1 MEEEAWIRIEPISVF
16 QDFDPGETGILERE
30 SAIEAMDVLGA
41 PAGKELVELMDP
53 ENNGFVTY
61 DSFSEIALR
70 ALVRFIAMQSQ
81 PLFIHSNSWC
91 SYSVQ

>member
-1 MEEEAWIRIEPISVF
+1 M
-16 QDFDPGETGILERE
+16 
-30 SAIEAMDVLGA
+30 LGA

-70 ALVRFIAMQSQ
+70 ALVRFIVMQSQ
-81 PLFIHSNSWC
+81 SLFIHSNS
-91 SYSVQ
+91 